1 MEEFLTQM
9 KIQVNEKVF
18 LKDPDSSEIG
28 RKIVNNSILLIDE
41 IGFEEFTFKKLGLEI
56 GSPESTIYR
65 YFENKHKIL
74 LYLTIWY
81 WSWLEYRLVFGT
93 VNIISLNEKLNTAI
107 KLLVEPIQEDSDFS
121 HINEVV
127 LNRIVISESAKSY
140 FTKKVG
146 VDNKDGVFKV
156 YKRLVQRVG
165 DLVLA
170 INPDFEYPNMLI
182 STVIEG
188 AHQQRYFGEHLPS
201 LTNVRDG
208 TKDISNF
215 FIQMVFRTIGKK

>member
-1 MEEFLTQM
+1 MEELLTQM

-28 RKIVNNSILLIDE
+28 RKIINNSILLIDE

-74 LYLTIWY
+74 LYVTIWY

-93 VNIISLNEKLNTAI
+93 ANIISLNEKLNTAI

-201 LTNVRDG
+201 LTNVRNG
-208 TKDISNF
+208 NKDISNF

>member
-9 KIQVNEKVF
+9 RIQVNKRVF
-18 LKDPDSSEIG
+18 LKDPDTSEKG
-28 RKIVNNSILLIDE
+28 RKIISNSILLIDE
-41 IGFEEFTFKKLGLEI
+41 IGFENFTFKKLGMKI

-81 WSWLEYRLVFGT
+81 WSWLEYRLVFST
-93 VNIISLNEKLNTAI
+93 ININSPEEKLNTAI
-107 KLLVEPIQEDSDFS
+107 KLLVEPIKEDSDFS

-140 FTKKVG
+140 FTKDVG
-146 VDNKDGVFKV
+146 EDNKDGVFKV
-156 YKRLVQRVG
+156 YKRLVQRVS
-165 DLVLA
+165 DMVLA

-182 STVIEG
+182 STVVEG
-188 AHQQRYFGEHLPS
+188 AHQQRHFAKYLPS
-201 LTNVRDG
+201 LTNVRKG
-208 TKDISNF
+208 KKDITNF
-215 FIQMVFRTIGKK
+215 FIQMVFNTIQKK

>member
-28 RKIVNNSILLIDE
+28 RKIINTSILLIDE

-201 LTNVRDG
+201 LTNVRNG
-208 TKDISNF
+208 NKDISNF

>member
-28 RKIVNNSILLIDE
+28 RKIINNSILLIDE

>member
-1 MEEFLTQM
+1 MSIIPF
-9 KIQVNEKVF
+9 KV
-18 LKDPDSSEIG
+18 
-28 RKIVNNSILLIDE
+28 
-41 IGFEEFTFKKLGLEI
+41 
-56 GSPESTIYR
+56 
-65 YFENKHKIL
+65 
-74 LYLTIWY
+74 
-81 WSWLEYRLVFGT
+81 
-93 VNIISLNEKLNTAI
+93 
-107 KLLVEPIQEDSDFS
+107 
-121 HINEVV
+121 
-127 LNRIVISESAKSY
+127 AKSLPPTY
-140 FTKKVG
+140 LSPFTKKVG